1 MRPARSALLA
11 LVLAVLVVTP
21 AVAVPATAGLLVA
34 PDERTHAAE
43 TLPVI
48 RAQSNT
54 TNFVDIRGADV
65 QRAGYSDSSL
75 DGSTAVATAVSD
87 LRADYASRSF
97 GAAYTDVTAQR
108 ERVAVVR
115 AEVDRLAGR
124 VETLERR
131 QSAAVDAHSAGELT
145 TRGFVA
151 ELARVDAD
159 ARALERQFERILDRA
174 GLVLPGELQTRINNH
189 RADLI
194 PLRSRVRAET
204 RRSMV
209 GTAPAT
215 GVYTLT
221 SPTGLVVTTTDG
233 ERFYREAHLPADR
246 DRTGDD
252 NFVTGDDPT
261 GLNPAND
268 RARQLYPWAYQGT
281 SPELSREGTT
291 SVYTVV
297 IDHSQGRLTT
307 HIDGTTRNVFRERQ
321 VLRTNR
327 VPTETARNQT
337 ASVTLRVN
345 TTYSTGPMQV
355 VVTDPVS
362 GQALNATVTVGDHRV
377 GTTGSDGE
385 LWTTGP
391 HPAGTVTAR
400 TDDGVA
406 SVEVAPR

>member
-11 LVLAVLVVTP
+11 FALAVVVVTP
-21 AVAVPATAGLLVA
+21 AAAVPATADLPA
-34 PDERTHAAE
+34 PSERGADTG

-54 TNFVDIRGADV
+54 TNFLDIRGVDV
-65 QRAGYSDSSL
+65 QRGGYSEASL

-97 GAAYTDVTAQR
+97 GAAYANATTQR

-115 AEVDRLAGR
+115 AEVDRLAAR
-124 VETLERR
+124 IDALERR
-131 QSAAVDAHSAGELT
+131 QSAAIDAYNDGELT
-145 TRGFVA
+145 ARGFVA
-151 ELARVDAD
+151 ALARTDAS
-159 ARALERQFERILDRA
+159 ARSVQRQFERILDRA
-174 GLVLPGELQTRINNH
+174 GLILPGELQTRINNR

-221 SPTGLVVTTTDG
+221 SPSGLVVTTTDG
-233 ERFYREAHLPADR
+233 ERFYREAYLGANR
-246 DRTGDD
+246 DRGGEDG
-252 NFVTGDDPT
+252 FVTDDDPT

-268 RARQLYPWAYQGT
+268 RARQLYPWAYRGT

-291 SVYTVV
+291 AVYTVA

-307 HIDGTTRNVFRERQ
+307 HLDGATRNVFREQQ

-327 VPTETARNQT
+327 VPVETVRNQT
-337 ASVTLRVN
+337 ASVALRVN
-345 TTYSTGPMQV
+345 VTYSTGPMQV
-355 VVTDPVS
+355 VATDPVT
-362 GQALNATVTVGDHRV
+362 GQPLNGTVTVDGYRV
-377 GTTGSDGE
+377 GATGADGE

-391 HPAGTVTAR
+391 HPAGTVVVS
-400 TDDGVA
+400 TDEGVA
-406 SVEVAPR
+406 SVRVEPR